1 MPCLYFTCLSKHT
14 MTHCMICHL
23 SGSQSFFSFFKP
35 LTTRFLLGF
44 RFRFATFDT
53 QAQKDNVIRL

>member
-1 MPCLYFTCLSKHT
+1 MPCLYFTCLSKKT

-23 SGSQSFFSFFKP
+23 SGSQFFFSFFKP

-44 RFRFATFDT
+44 RFGFATFDT
-53 QAQKDNVIRL
+53 QAL